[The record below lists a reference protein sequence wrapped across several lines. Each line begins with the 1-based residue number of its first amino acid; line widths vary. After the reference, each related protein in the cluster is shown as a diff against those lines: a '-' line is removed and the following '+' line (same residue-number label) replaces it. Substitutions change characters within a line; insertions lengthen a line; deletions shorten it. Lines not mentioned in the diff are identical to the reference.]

1 MNNEPNDGKSPTSRA
16 LRCPLCR
23 GPVFSHAFSDQIGC
37 EACTIT
43 WSYERYVS
51 DCASADR
58 PRMVWVNQGK
68 HTFTMLVH
76 KDDLLEDVEGRYV
89 VIENKRCMW
98 WPL

>member
-1 MNNEPNDGKSPTSRA
+1 
-16 LRCPLCR
+16 
-23 GPVFSHAFSDQIGC
+23 
-37 EACTIT
+37 
-43 WSYERYVS
+43 
-51 DCASADR
+51 
-58 PRMVWVNQGK
+58 MVWVNQGK